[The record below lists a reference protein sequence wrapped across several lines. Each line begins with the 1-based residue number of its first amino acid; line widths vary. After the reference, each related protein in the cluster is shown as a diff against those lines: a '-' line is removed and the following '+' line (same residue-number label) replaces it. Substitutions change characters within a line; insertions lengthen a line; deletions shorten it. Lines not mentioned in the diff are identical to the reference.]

1 MGGVVARRS
10 GLPLALWVASAAF
23 IVYGT
28 TIPFSFVF
36 DRQLALSHLAR
47 VTLSPL
53 ISPDTGLRISRTD
66 FISNVL
72 LFAPFGV
79 FGVWARARQRSA
91 IDRIVWVTFLGVA
104 LSACVEAL
112 QLFTI
117 DRTSSTADV
126 LANSLGA
133 LSGAVTAVVLRGT
146 ERTLLATQR
155 AGRVVGARS
164 FYPLLIA
171 AIVLCAAVWEP
182 FDVTLDVGS
191 VVPKARTFV
200 HDPWQVGPPT
210 DEVLSWTQHLLFTS
224 MLLIWLREI
233 GSRRAAPKAGVIGI
247 GVAIGLEA
255 AQLFIAARMPGL
267 WDATIG
273 IAGSL
278 CGLAVAAAFPKIK
291 RPMAWCGALFL
302 ATAFGAAMQQL
313 SPFALSKEPQ
323 PFQWLPFFNYYYAY
337 TNSQLV
343 SHAAELLL
351 AYFPLGFG
359 VALAIA
365 QRHTRTIVVLLLAL
379 AIAAPVEYAQRFIG
393 GRYPDVTDI
402 ALSLAGAWLGLW
414 TATEGWRR
422 FDAERAL
429 TSPR

>member
-1 MGGVVARRS
+1 M
-10 GLPLALWVASAAF
+10 WIASAAF
-23 IVYGT
+23 VLYGT

-36 DRQLALSHLAR
+36 DRQIALEHFAR
-47 VTLSPL
+47 VNLSPL
-53 ISPDTGLRISRTD
+53 ISPDTGFRVSRTD

-72 LFAPFGV
+72 LFTPFGA
-79 FGVWARARQRSA
+79 FGVWAGDRQRSA
-91 IDRIVWVTFLGVA
+91 IGRIVWVTFLGIA
-104 LSACVEAL
+104 LSVCVEAL

-133 LSGAVTAVVLRGT
+133 ISGAVTAVVLRGT
-146 ERTLLATQR
+146 ERTFLATQR
-155 AGRVVGARS
+155 ARRVVGARS

-171 AIVLCAAVWEP
+171 ASLLCAAAWEP

-200 HDPWQVGPPT
+200 RDPWQIGPLS
-210 DEVLSWTQHLLFTS
+210 DEVLSATQHLLFAA
-224 MLLIWLREI
+224 MLVIWLQEI
-233 GSRRAAPKAGVIGI
+233 GAKRPVLTAGIVGS

-267 WDATIG
+267 SDAAVG

-278 CGLAVAAAFPKIK
+278 CGLAVASAFPKIR
-291 RPMAWCGALFL
+291 RPVAWCAALFV
-302 ATAFGAAMQQL
+302 ATAIGAAMQQL
-313 SPFALSKEPQ
+313 SPFVLSNERQ
-323 PFQWLPFFNYYYAY
+323 PFQWLPFFNYYYAF
-337 TNSQLV
+337 TNSELV
-343 SHAAELLL
+343 SHSAELLL

-359 VALAIA
+359 VALTIRE
-365 QRHTRTIVVLLLAL
+365 RHTRTIVVLLLAL
-379 AIAAPVEYAQRFIG
+379 AIAAPVEWAQRFIG

-402 ALSLAGAWLGLW
+402 ALSVAGAWLGLW
-414 TATEGWRR
+414 AATEGWRR
-422 FDAERAL
+422 FDAERVL